1 VTSRKK
7 NILLIQVF
15 IFFLASFLLYNTYRD
30 KSVDSVKDKS
40 KDKGVN
46 IEVTSNPDTNS
57 FEKIVYSGLDLN
69 GNRYSLFAERAEFR
83 TEKPEFINMEGM
95 IAYFYFKDN
104 TVLKVVGDT
113 GYYNNQTY
121 NMQFRENVKAEYLT
135 NYLFSDQL
143 TYSNTEGRITITGN
157 VKGESIQGDVV
168 ADNIEIDLKDKT
180 ANFSMFSDKQV
191 NVNLK
196 N

>member
-1 VTSRKK
+1 MTSRKK

>member
-1 VTSRKK
+1 M
-7 NILLIQVF
+7 IQVF

>member
-1 VTSRKK
+1 MTSRKK

-40 KDKGVN
+40 KDKGIN

>member
-1 VTSRKK
+1 MTSRKK

-30 KSVDSVKDKS
+30 KSVDSVKDKN

>member
-1 VTSRKK
+1 MR
-7 NILLIQVF
+7 
-15 IFFLASFLLYNTYRD
+15 
-30 KSVDSVKDKS
+30 
-40 KDKGVN
+40 
-46 IEVTSNPDTNS
+46 
-57 FEKIVYSGLDLN
+57 
-69 GNRYSLFAERAEFR
+69 
-83 TEKPEFINMEGM
+83 
-95 IAYFYFKDN
+95 AYFYFRQN

-191 NVNLK
+191 NVTLK